1 MGSFKLG
8 KMTLGGLFKKPE
20 TLMYPVETK
29 TPPAGLKGHVV
40 NDVRPMHPV
49 RHLPEALPLR
59 RNRSGQA
66 GAHLDHRPLPLR
78 AVRQLRARMPE
89 GLPDHGAHVHA
100 AGDEQARRLLRG
112 SGDQENGV
120 RRVPS
125 ELRRPG
131 SPDGSRVFFR
141 FRPRGYSSSCTLLS
155 TRCGHMDPFR
165 LTKACMNQTNAPE
178 GNSLAVV
185 ARGARA
191 NGNPVED
198 VNKDGVLGK
207 PARMVQIGTRSTGPE
222 RMARFLRRETARKG
236 RMLVWD
242 RRMRAAQPTR

>member
-1 MGSFKLG
+1 
-8 KMTLGGLFKKPE
+8 
-20 TLMYPVETK
+20 
-29 TPPAGLKGHVV
+29 
-40 NDVRPMHPV
+40 MHPV

-131 SPDGSRVFFR
+131 NPDGSRVFFR
-141 FRPRGYSSSCTLLS
+141 FRPRGCSSSCTLLS

-222 RMARFLRRETARKG
+222 RMARCLRRETARKG